1 MKIALIGGGG
11 VRTMYFTE
19 AVAKYADKLG
29 VTNIEIMDI
38 DEEKLEV
45 FGNLAK
51 HVAMKSNSELKI
63 DLNTDITKAV
73 SEADY
78 VVTTMRV
85 GKDEGRVKD
94 EKMALKHG
102 VIGQETTGA
111 GGFSFALRTI
121 PVMLD
126 YCRIIKEKSNN
137 AIVFNFTNPAGL
149 VTQAMH
155 DAGYTNVIGV
165 CDNPTTLKSEVAHA
179 LGLGINNIYTRMY
192 GLNHLSWMDSIKIK
206 DMELIDKLLESDAF
220 LESSW
225 EFGYFDKD
233 LIRLLKQ
240 IPNAYLYYFY
250 YPEKALK
257 NILSSG
263 KTRGEVI
270 LDINN
275 KMVKRL
281 KEIDVKRN
289 PEKALE
295 AYHKFLKERESSYMS
310 IELAGKKLQS
320 KSFDLSS
327 LGIEGLNI
335 GHEAG
340 TCFEG
345 YAGVAFNYIEAV
357 KNNRPMD
364 IPLNV
369 ANNGAIP
376 ELRPEDVVEI
386 TCVVDKDG
394 AHPAKVERIPEN
406 NMLLIKQIKQ
416 YENLTVQAVKHRS
429 KDLAVQA
436 LMIHPL
442 INSYSI
448 AKALVEEYLAEF
460 KDYLGEWN
468 Q

>member
-19 AVAKYADKLG
+19 AAAKYADRLG
-29 VTNIEIMDI
+29 VTHISIMDN
-38 DEEKLEV
+38 DAEKLEI
-45 FGNLAK
+45 FGELAR
-51 HVAMKSNSELKI
+51 HVAMKANSSLKV
-63 DLNTDITKAV
+63 DLTTDIAEAV
-73 SEADY
+73 TGADY

-94 EKMALKHG
+94 EKIALSHG

-121 PVMLD
+121 PVMLE

-137 AIVFNFTNPAGL
+137 AVVFNFTNPAGL

-155 DAGYTNVIGV
+155 EAGYTNVIGV

-179 LGLGINNIYTRMY
+179 LGLGVNNIYTRMY
-192 GLNHLSWMDSIKIK
+192 GLNHLSWMDSIKVK
-206 DMELIDKLLESDAF
+206 DVEIIDKLLASDAF

-225 EFGYFDKD
+225 EFGYFDKE
-233 LIRLLKQ
+233 LIHLLKQ
-240 IPNAYLYYFY
+240 IPNGYLYYFY

-257 NILSSG
+257 NIESSDV
-263 KTRGEVI
+263 TRGEVI

-275 KMVKRL
+275 KMIKAL
-281 KEIDVKRN
+281 KGIDVKRN
-289 PEKALE
+289 PEEALE

-327 LGIEGLNI
+327 LGIEGLDK
-335 GHEAG
+335 GHEDAAS
-340 TCFEG
+340 FEG

-357 KNNRPMD
+357 KNDKPMD

-376 ELRPEDVVEI
+376 GLRPEDVVEI

-394 AHPAKVERIPEN
+394 AHPAKVESVPEN
-406 NMLLIKQIKQ
+406 NMLLIKQIKL
-416 YENLTVQAVKHRS
+416 YENLTVQAIKHRS
-429 KDLAVQA
+429 KKLAIQA

-448 AKALVEEYLAEF
+448 AKALVEDYVAEF

-468 Q
+468 